1 MTDAL
6 RFPPARAVI
15 GALALLA
22 SALLGQPASGGVDQ
36 PRLERS
42 GNDWLAGRWSGGTE
56 KNAMGPPDDEPAPT
70 EEAPTPSV
78 PQPASD
84 DYLCPAE
91 QRDYRKSLLITSFG
105 RRRQAS
111 NNAGRL
117 WHAERE
123 LPALVG
129 AALADSGRVFRYQLL
144 ERSLPLRSRGASA
157 QRVRELAREHRTQL
171 VLSGELEDMGM
182 ARPRDAIDP
191 GWLTRTRNAAVSS
204 VGLSDWDT
212 RQRQFALT
220 LRLREGPTGRTV
232 FERRFQVRA
241 IWNPEQAGRARF
253 GSPDFWETEYGEKIA
268 ALVERAATSVAEAIR
283 CQPLVARLD
292 TGGTA
297 TAPILHAG
305 RAQGL
310 AEGDRLPLH
319 RLDYRSIAGEYRQ
332 YRAQLLDSGV
342 RLTVERV
349 HEHYSEVRLE
359 GSPKLYREHLA
370 VTPAPSPAIS
380 AR

>member
-6 RFPPARAVI
+6 RFPPARAAI
-15 GALALLA
+15 AALALLA

-36 PRLERS
+36 PRLNNEPAEEGWFPALWSRDEKEPKREPAGETAPATPAAAGS
-42 GNDWLAGRWSGGTE
+42 DTAGR
-56 KNAMGPPDDEPAPT
+56 
-70 EEAPTPSV
+70 
-78 PQPASD
+78 
-84 DYLCPAE
+84 LCPAE
-91 QRDYRKSLLITSFG
+91 QRDYRKSLLITTFA
-105 RRRQAS
+105 RRRQAG

-123 LPALVG
+123 LPELVG
-129 AALADSGRVFRYQLL
+129 TALADSDGVFRYQLL
-144 ERSLPLRSRGASA
+144 ERSLPLRSRGALA
-157 QRVRELAREHRTQL
+157 QRVRKLAREHRAQL

-204 VGLSDWDT
+204 VGLDDWDT

-220 LRLREGPTGRTV
+220 LHLHEGPTGRTV
-232 FERRFQVRA
+232 FEQRFQVRA
-241 IWNPEQAGRARF
+241 VWNPEQTRRARF
-253 GSPDFWETEYGEKIA
+253 GSPDFWETDYGEKIA
-268 ALVERAATSVAEAIR
+268 ALVEQAATNVAEAIR
-283 CQPLVARLD
+283 CQPLVAQLD

-319 RLDYRSIAGEYRQ
+319 RMDYRSVAGEYRQ

-342 RLTVERV
+342 RVTVERA